1 MIGPVLG
8 TAAQQAFA
16 SEALASRFPPSFAG
30 SPWSYG
36 FALFSLTLIT
46 AISLAI
52 LASYALE
59 ARYRREIDTALNN
72 HVPPQRAAL
81 WRSPVRLHRIIVSGF
96 LITIIMGALPDVIL
110 LLAWGEASDE
120 WLDLMFLID
129 RLLDGSLIVPFLC
142 STFTIL
148 WAGQVV
154 DHRLTFPD
162 GLVKPRPPWRMIRE
176 RLKIVVVVLLLAIG
190 VTLAKSVA

>member
-1 MIGPVLG
+1 MQPS
-8 TAAQQAFA
+8 AA
-16 SEALASRFPPSFAG
+16 RFPPSFDG
-30 SPWSYG
+30 NPFSYG
-36 FALFSLTLIT
+36 FALFSLTLIS

-59 ARYRREIDTALNN
+59 ARHRREIDTALNN
-72 HVPPQRAAL
+72 HIPPARAEL

-110 LLAWGEASDE
+110 LLAWGEASAE
-120 WLDLMFLID
+120 WLDVMFLVD
-129 RLLDGSLIVPFLC
+129 RLFDGSLMVPFLC

-154 DHRLTFPD
+154 DHRLTFPA
-162 GLVKPRPPWRMIRE
+162 GLVKPRPPWGMIRE
-176 RLKIVVVVLLLAIG
+176 RLKIVAVVFLIAIG
-190 VTLAKSVA
+190 VTVAKSVA